1 MSPSKKLADILEV
14 LDGVLEQHQID
25 IQIVLDKK
33 RKKREKAGG
42 FEKGVYLK
50 MTSSGVAFSKGKIV
64 VDDKPVDT
72 KQMVS
77 KSTDLRKY
85 PTANES
91 LTRIKV
97 PVTLDRW
104 EVHPSVRAENIDVLI
119 RGERKQGT
127 WQIEISVFEE
137 AEQMS
142 FFDK

>member
-1 MSPSKKLADILEV
+1 
-14 LDGVLEQHQID
+14 
-25 IQIVLDKK
+25 
-33 RKKREKAGG
+33 
-42 FEKGVYLK
+42 
-50 MTSSGVAFSKGKIV
+50 
-64 VDDKPVDT
+64 
-72 KQMVS
+72 MVS